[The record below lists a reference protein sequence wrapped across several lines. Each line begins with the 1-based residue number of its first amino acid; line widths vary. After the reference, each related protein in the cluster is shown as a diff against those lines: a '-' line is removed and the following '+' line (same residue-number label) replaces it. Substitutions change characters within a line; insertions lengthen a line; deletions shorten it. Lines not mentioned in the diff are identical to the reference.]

1 MSKSYNSNSY
11 TTFKEQE
18 TVRQRPST
26 VFGSATEIGAVHSI
40 FELFVNGIDEVRAGF
55 ADSVRL
61 RCLPDGSV
69 EIEDNGRG
77 IPMDWSDKDQ
87 KFGWE
92 LAFCTLYST
101 GKADDSAYEK
111 SLGLNGIG
119 LTATQYASEYME
131 AYSTYDGKT
140 RHMRFE
146 KGKPALAEMEVLP
159 ARCEHGTLIRF
170 KPDKEVFMG
179 IGDYPIEKEHFI
191 QRVIEQAMLHPS
203 ATVTIEHPGLT
214 EPYVLNYPHGPV
226 DVIDIVCS
234 KPLLKET
241 IVAEGEVNGCDNPEK
256 DPTPYNLNMYIA
268 LNFTRSEDVDTC
280 AEIYHNASKMI
291 DGGVSLSALQSG
303 LTGAFE
309 IEAKE
314 RGKLNKNEKLS
325 YNDIAQMMYCIVSTE
340 CPGYRTMFKH
350 QTKTAIENPFIKQS
364 YMMFVFETIRNWAR
378 LNKEESDKIIQEIIL
393 NKEMREKTENIS
405 KKLIK
410 SLSTGNTLNQP
421 IPKFTDCETQD
432 PKRAE
437 IYIVEGDSASGA
449 VITSRD
455 SDFQAVIGTRGKGI
469 NALKEHITRVLS
481 NDIVINIFR
490 ALGCG
495 IDVQSKDLNNLPK
508 FDINKLRYD
517 KIVICTDADTDG
529 MQIRC
534 LLITMLYVLA
544 PELLKRGKVYLAL
557 TPLYTITAG
566 SGKNRQVRF
575 AYEEYEKQPF
585 IDELVAMGYNINKI
599 DIARSKGLGENDS
612 VMMNESTMNPETRR
626 LVPVEYPEN
635 DEQVATV
642 FNTLL
647 GTDIESRRLIIDQY
661 FRETKDEEVSI

>member
-1 MSKSYNSNSY
+1 MSKNYNSNSY
-11 TTFKEQE
+11 TTFKEEE
-18 TVRQRPST
+18 TVRNRPST
-26 VFGSATEIGAVHSI
+26 VFGSATEVGAVHSI

-55 ADSVRL
+55 ADKVRL
-61 RCLPDGSV
+61 TCMEDGSV

-77 IPMDWSDKDQ
+77 IPMDWSEKDQ
-87 KFGWE
+87 KFGWQ

-101 GKADDSAYEK
+101 GKADDLAYDK

-140 RHMRFE
+140 RYMRFE
-146 KGKPALAEMEVLP
+146 KGKPIGEMQVLP
-159 ARCEHGTLIRF
+159 ARCEHGTFIRF

-179 IGDYPIEKEHFI
+179 VGNHPIDKEYFVN
-191 QRVIEQAMLHPS
+191 RVIEQAMLHPK
-203 ATVTIEHPGLT
+203 ATVTLEHPALS
-214 EPYVLNYPHGPV
+214 EPYVLNYPNGPV
-226 DVIDIVCS
+226 DVIDIICS

-241 IVAEGEVNGCDNPEK
+241 IVNTGEETGCDDPEK
-256 DPTPYNLNMYIA
+256 DPVPYTVNMYLA
-268 LNFTRSEDVDTC
+268 LNFTRSEEVEAC
-280 AEIYHNASKMI
+280 AEVFHNASRMS
-291 DGGVSLSALQSG
+291 DGGVTMAALQYG
-303 LTGAFE
+303 LTSAFE
-309 IEAKE
+309 AEAKE
-314 RGKLNKNEKLS
+314 RGKISKSEKFS

-350 QTKTAIENPFIKQS
+350 QTKTAIENPFIKQK
-364 YMMFVFETIRNWAR
+364 YMQFVYDTIRNWAR
-378 LNKEESDKIIQEIIL
+378 INKEDSDKVIQEIIL

-421 IPKFTDCETQD
+421 IPKFTDCETKD
-432 PKRAE
+432 PALAE
-437 IYIVEGDSASGA
+437 LYIVEGDSASGS
-449 VITSRD
+449 VLTSRD
-455 SDFQAVIGTRGKGI
+455 SFFQAVIGTRGKGI

-508 FDINKLRYD
+508 FDISKLRYH
-517 KIVICTDADTDG
+517 KIIICTDADTDG

-534 LLITMLYVLA
+534 LLLTMFYVLA
-544 PELLKRGKVYLAL
+544 PELLKQGYVYIAL

-566 SGKNRQVRF
+566 TGKNEQVRF
-575 AYEEYEKQPF
+575 AYEEYEKQPM
-585 IDELVAMGYNINKI
+585 IDELLSLGFSANKI
-599 DIARSKGLGENDS
+599 KVARSKGLGENEAE
-612 VMMNESTMNPETRR
+612 MMSESTMDPATRR
-626 LVPVEYPEN
+626 LVPVDYPES
-635 DEQVATV
+635 DEEVATV

-647 GTDIESRRLIIDQY
+647 GTDIEARRIIIDQY
-661 FRETKDEEVSI
+661 FRETKGELVTL